1 MYGHRNLQQA
11 RWCRLLSASRLRPA
25 RPGRLPR
32 ALFRRA
38 RSERRRRLGGLA
50 VRVAGGK
57 TAAAA
62 PRRML
67 ASTVHIKAA
76 QKPPPARRSAPDAP
90 PWPCG
95 IAIAVM
101 GGGGSQ
107 GSCLQRS
114 SACCRTA
121 RALRIFAARP
131 RSPWVCKYIHTP
143 TEIHMCK
150 YIHVYIYIYTY
161 AHGDCDGVPAGRPRL
176 ACEPASKARAPL

>member
-1 MYGHRNLQQA
+1 MSAAFRQPPAA
-11 RWCRLLSASRLRPA
+11 RASGSPPA
-25 RPGRLPR
+25 RPVSPH
-32 ALFRRA
+32 
-38 RSERRRRLGGLA
+38 SERAPTAAWRIGRPGRRRQNRCSGAAPHARIDGAHKSRAKTAAGPSVGTRRPPLA
-50 VRVAGGK
+50 VRDRH
-57 TAAAA
+57 
-62 PRRML
+62 RR
-67 ASTVHIKAA
+67 
-76 QKPPPARRSAPDAP
+76 D
-90 PWPCG
+90 
-95 IAIAVM
+95 

-121 RALRIFAARP
+121 RALRFFAALP

-176 ACEPASKARAPL
+176 ACETASKARAPL